1 MEPKVAVGAGGS
13 VTSDAVKTVPSA
25 TAVGKALTTVIELE
39 ELAAEE
45 ELEETTMGLTVFL
58 IEGTIGFDEELIG
71 FGEGMTGLDEETAG
85 LIELL
90 MILLE
95 VEVLDEVI
103 GFTAEEVGETF
114 LVEEEDV
121 IFLVDEV
128 AFVGMAEL
136 VTRAGV
142 AVTALQTW
150 ETTGAES
157 ATKGLPFLVGALN
170 QNLQKGRG

>member
-1 MEPKVAVGAGGS
+1 M
-13 VTSDAVKTVPSA
+13 KTVPSA
-25 TAVGKALTTVIELE
+25 TAVGKALTTVVELE

-45 ELEETTMGLTVFL
+45 ELEETTMGLTVLL

-71 FGEGMTGLDEETAG
+71 FGEEMTGLDDETAG

-103 GFTAEEVGETF
+103 GFTAEEVDETF